1 MNGIHQKAAALLENV
16 VRWTEVTRRA
26 KSRYQAELAP
36 DFSLMDWLKNDELAL
51 SRYLRFLLS
60 PNESHGQSNFISKRI
75 PLPY

>member
-1 MNGIHQKAAALLENV
+1 MNAIQQHAAALLDSV
-16 VRWTEVTRRA
+16 ARWNEVTNLA

-60 PNESHGQSNFISKRI
+60 PNETHVTEGFVG
-75 PLPY
+75 